1 MGKRQ
6 FKPGNMLYPVPA
18 VLVTVADR
26 EGNSNIFTVAWA
38 GTICTNPPMLSISVR
53 PERHSY
59 HMMKETGEFVV
70 NLTTESM
77 AWATDYCGVRSGRDV
92 DKWKETGLTPEKA
105 NVVDVPVIKESPVN
119 IECRVVKVEEL
130 GSHHMFLAQVVAV
143 DVDEAYMDEKD
154 TFHLSAAR
162 PMAYSPGRYYGLGEC
177 LGTFG
182 YSVKKTAEK
191 RGSGKGKAAPEAGN
205 SSGRRKDGAGLGKDA
220 GKRQTG
226 GGPGRIPGRNRTG
239 SGLGEL
245 TGRQRPGDRPGRGAG
260 RQRPGTRQGK
270 AVGRPQS
277 GPPGIRK

>member
-105 NVVDVPVIKESPVN
+105 NV
-119 IECRVVKVEEL
+119 ECRVVKVEEL
-130 GSHHMFLAQVVAV
+130 GSHHMFIADVVAV

-154 TFHLSAAR
+154 TFHLSMAK
-162 PMAYSPGRYYGLGEC
+162 PLAYSHGRYYGMGEELGS
-177 LGTFG
+177 FG
-182 YSVKKTAEK
+182 YSVRKQEKGAKAGRKTSKSAEK
-191 RGSGKGKAAPEAGN
+191 AGGTAKARKSADVNGGKKATTRQERTRKAN
-205 SSGRRKDGAGLGKDA
+205 SQKSDSPRNDK
-220 GKRQTG
+220 KRQ
-226 GGPGRIPGRNRTG
+226 
-239 SGLGEL
+239 
-245 TGRQRPGDRPGRGAG
+245 
-260 RQRPGTRQGK
+260 K
-270 AVGRPQS
+270 
-277 GPPGIRK
+277 

>member
-1 MGKRQ
+1 MT
-6 FKPGNMLYPVPA
+6 A
-18 VLVTVADR
+18 ADR

-130 GSHHMFLAQVVAV
+130 GSHHMFIADVVAV

-162 PMAYSPGRYYGLGEC
+162 PMAYSHGRYYGLGEC

-191 RGSGKGKAAPEAGN
+191 RGSGKGKAPPEAGN
-205 SSGRRKDGAGLGKDA
+205 SSGRRKDGIKA
-220 GKRQTG
+220 
-226 GGPGRIPGRNRTG
+226 
-239 SGLGEL
+239 
-245 TGRQRPGDRPGRGAG
+245 GRGAG

>member
-18 VLVTVADR
+18 VMVSVADK
-26 EGNSNIFTVAWA
+26 EGNANIITVAWA
-38 GTICTNPPMLSISVR
+38 GTVCTNPPMLTISIR
-53 PERHSY
+53 PERYSY
-59 HMMKETGEFVV
+59 HMIRETGEFVV
-70 NLTTESM
+70 NLTTEEL
-77 AWATDYCGVRSGRDV
+77 ARATDYCGVRSGRDT
-92 DKWKETGLTPEKA
+92 DKWADMGLTKEKA
-105 NVVDVPVIKESPVN
+105 SKVSVPLIRECPVN
-119 IECRVVKVEEL
+119 LECRVVRMDEL

-143 DVDEAYMDEKD
+143 DVDEKYMDEKD

-162 PMAYSPGRYYGLGEC
+162 PMAYSHGRYYGLGEC

-205 SSGRRKDGAGLGKDA
+205 SSGRRKDGIKA
-220 GKRQTG
+220 
-226 GGPGRIPGRNRTG
+226 
-239 SGLGEL
+239 
-245 TGRQRPGDRPGRGAG
+245 GRGAG